1 MPPQKFSEISNSAN
15 LFKIL
20 SENTSL
26 VIVKFGATW
35 CGPCKRIQPIVSKR
49 IEEFPENV
57 QYYDIDIDDYIE
69 VYGFLRTKKMVN
81 GVPAILCWVKG
92 NTNFVPDH
100 VVIGGNENEVN
111 KFFDT
116 CKSKL

>member
-1 MPPQKFSEISNSAN
+1 MPPQKFSEINNSAD
-15 LFKIL
+15 LFKKL
-20 SENTSL
+20 AENPGL

-35 CGPCKRIQPIVSKR
+35 CGPCKKIQPIVTSR

-57 QYYDIDIDDYIE
+57 QYYDIDIDEHIE

-92 NTNFVPDH
+92 NQNYIPDC
-100 VVIGGNENEVN
+100 VVIGGNESEVN
-111 KFFDT
+111 KFFDL